1 MVKGRPRERRLPLE
15 PELQYAHMSDRTM
28 TRNEKF
34 LAVIGLGVFAA
45 IVLLALNAYVN
56 PSMLIDFANLRLC
69 S

>member
-1 MVKGRPRERRLPLE
+1 
-15 PELQYAHMSDRTM
+15 MSDRTM